1 MADIIKRALRKIL
14 SKFSIPKIIVDDKP
28 DKEFALFGEVNTE
41 NIEPYEL
48 PEWVKECGKELYNEA
63 KGKEVILYIDG
74 KEVKRGVYNG

>member
-14 SKFSIPKIIVDDKP
+14 SKFNIPKIIVDDKP
-28 DKEFALFGEVNTE
+28 DKEIALFGEVNTE
-41 NIEPYEL
+41 NIEPYAS
-48 PEWVKECGKELYNEA
+48 PEWIKECAKELYNEA